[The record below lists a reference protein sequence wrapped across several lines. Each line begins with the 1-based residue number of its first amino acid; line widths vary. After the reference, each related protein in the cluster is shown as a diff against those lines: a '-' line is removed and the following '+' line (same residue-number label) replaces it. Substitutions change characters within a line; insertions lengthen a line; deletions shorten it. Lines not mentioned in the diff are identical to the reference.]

1 MEGNW
6 WIPSNPGVK
15 WHGVLVLEAAKMA
28 TLRLI
33 EYGKSFLQSDI
44 NPLPAVRKIIHGMTK
59 DGKAV
64 TLLKCF
70 SSHRNQTFESREIH
84 FDVKN
89 AIFGH
94 HFEETDLVFD
104 AIQIEFDY
112 LDDWITYSRFEAKD
126 MNDRGEQKEIRIRLN
141 QDHQIP
147 FQVPDYA
154 ESQFYIGYRSKYSA
168 FKFTIE
174 SRANL
179 QITYQQKQPFE
190 VILKDIKRW
199 EWFLTL
205 ATAHKNNPLSLSVH
219 RENLRFDLG
228 NKTFKKPYE
237 VWLSTQGKRESK
249 KALHSPDMAF
259 TLPDIRKDLSQILS
273 RWRAMQT
280 PWAAVLHRYFASIHR
295 KDIQLQEQ
303 FLFRA
308 QAMEAIARVDSK
320 SNSITQKAAYGAA
333 WERATPDLKTKLG
346 EKNFFIEAVRV
357 NRNYL
362 THYDPGD
369 EEKAFDF
376 AALFDLTQ
384 KMGFLLQAIILAEM
398 GLPEALIDCAIDDW
412 RWGHLVQ
419 FDDEARQA
427 VLQSA
432 PLKAEPRLFS
442 REKREFES

>member
-1 MEGNW
+1 MSCNLQKDHPPIEGNW
-6 WIPSNPGVK
+6 WIPSNPAVK
-15 WHGVLVLEAAKMA
+15 WHGVLVLEGAKMA

-44 NPLPAVRKIIHGMTK
+44 NRLPTSRKIIHGITK

-70 SSHRNQTFESREIH
+70 SSQRHQSFGSQEIH

-94 HFEETDLVFD
+94 HFEEADLMFD
-104 AIQIEFDY
+104 EIQVEFDY

-126 MNDRGEQKEIRIRLN
+126 MTDQGEQKEIRIRLN
-141 QDHQIP
+141 QDHQIQ
-147 FQVPDYA
+147 FQVSDYA
-154 ESQFYIGYRSKYSA
+154 ESQFYIGYRSNYSA

-179 QITYQQKQPFE
+179 QITYQQEQPLE

-205 ATAHKNNPLSLSVH
+205 ATAHKNNLMSLSVR

-228 NKTFKKPYE
+228 GKTFKKLYE
-237 VWLSTQGKRESK
+237 VWLSTNGKRANK
-249 KALHSPDMAF
+249 KALHPPDMAF
-259 TLPDIRKDLSQILS
+259 TLPDVRQELSPIVS
-273 RWRAMQT
+273 RWKAMQT

-295 KDIQLQEQ
+295 KGIQLQEQ
-303 FLFRA
+303 FFFRA
-308 QAMEAIARVDSK
+308 QAMEAIARVGAKSK
-320 SNSITQKAAYGAA
+320 NITQKTAYGAA
-333 WERATPDLKTKLG
+333 WERATPVLRAKLG
-346 EKNFFIEAVRV
+346 EKDPFVEAVRL

-362 THYDPGD
+362 THYDPSD

-376 AALFDLTQ
+376 AELFDLTQ
-384 KMGFLLQAIILAEM
+384 KMGFLLQAIILKEM
-398 GLPEALIDCAIDDW
+398 GLSEILIDRAINDS

-419 FDDEARQA
+419 FDE
-427 VLQSA
+427 
-432 PLKAEPRLFS
+432 EG
-442 REKREFES
+442 